1 MSLELFPNI
10 SLSARLFVYT
20 SNQTLSDADVLAFS
34 NSIEKFITEWKAHGT
49 KLDASSLLI
58 ANRVLLI
65 AVDEQT
71 QTTTGCSIDSLN
83 RFLQS
88 SIIDWFSRNWV
99 LYNKESKSL
108 GSNWI
113 VSELSDFHEG
123 CRAGQIPLDS
133 YVLNT
138 TVLTLEEGRKDLV
151 QTVSE
156 SWHMRML

>member
-20 SNQTLSDADVLAFS
+20 SNQTLSDEDALAFS
-34 NSIEKFITEWKAHGT
+34 NSIEKFILAWKAHGT
-49 KLDASSLLI
+49 QLDASSLLI

-99 LYNKESKSL
+99 LYNKES
-108 GSNWI
+108 
-113 VSELSDFHEG
+113 
-123 CRAGQIPLDS
+123 IPQD
-133 YVLNT
+133 
-138 TVLTLEEGRKDLV
+138 
-151 QTVSE
+151 
-156 SWHMRML
+156 